1 MALTRG
7 KQIELL
13 CKEIAKDYD
22 GWEYSAKAFKD
33 KRLKHTDKV
42 IIFRWTGSSISISS
56 QPIVG
61 MLNKKIEAV
70 WKILNK
76 GKTERTQFLR
86 IMRPGS
92 NVHPHRYRI
101 TDLEKDNA
109 EGYIREVLD
118 IGMRMLEENWD
129 FSSEEALLRT
139 LPKLL
144 NSEDLATRY
153 CIAQML
159 LGDFDFIQKYY
170 NDEIYPEHVKRKHDL
185 EAIIK
190 HIPEYKALYEKKG
203 ILYI

>member
-13 CKEIAKDYD
+13 CKEIANDYE
-22 GWEYSAKAFKD
+22 GWEYSAKTFKD

-42 IIFRWTGSSISISS
+42 IIFRWTGSSISVSS

-61 MLNKKIEAV
+61 ILNKKIELV

-76 GKTERTQFLR
+76 GKTDRTQFLR

-92 NVHPHRYRI
+92 DVHPHRNRI

-109 EGYIREVLD
+109 EEYIREVLD
-118 IGMRMLEENWD
+118 IGIRMLDENWD
-129 FSSEEALLRT
+129 FSSEEALLRN
-139 LPKLL
+139 LPGLL
-144 NSEDLATRY
+144 EDDLGTRY

-159 LGDFDFIQKYY
+159 LGDFDYIERFY
-170 NDEIYPEHVKRKHDL
+170 NDEIETIRPKRKKDL
-185 EAIIK
+185 ETIIE
-190 HIPEYKALYEKKG
+190 HIPEFKDKYEKQG
-203 ILYI
+203 ILFKV

>member
-1 MALTRG
+1 MTLTRG
-7 KQIELL
+7 KQIEQL
-13 CKEIAKDYD
+13 CKDVSKDYE
-22 GWEYSAKAFKD
+22 GWEYSAKAFKN
-33 KRLKHTDKV
+33 KELKHTVK
-42 IIFRWTGSSISISS
+42 IIDFLWTGSPISMSS

-61 MLNKKIEAV
+61 ILNKKIEKV
-70 WKILNK
+70 FKVVDK
-76 GKTERTQFLR
+76 GTPYWSQRFK

-92 NVHPHRYRI
+92 DVHPHRYRI
-101 TDLEKDNA
+101 KDLEKDNA